1 MNPPDLPGKT
11 SVEPRR
17 DGGLRAVP
25 LPCSAYARAVTFL
38 GMTQRLT
45 PGTAAL
51 LVTAPLLWAGN
62 AVVGRLVHTMIAPIA
77 LNFIRWLLAFAIL
90 LPLAHGVL
98 RRDSSS

>member
-1 MNPPDLPGKT
+1 MERAHGACRTNGRHPAMNPPDLPGKT

-17 DGGLRAVP
+17 DGGQRAVP

-62 AVVGRLVHTMIAPIA
+62 AHRLHDPSPAMARA
-77 LNFIRWLLAFAIL
+77 G
-90 LPLAHGVL
+90 H
-98 RRDSSS
+98 